1 MEVKIVYK
9 GQNPFFR
16 INGADY
22 STEAFRSYRPAPAN
36 ISQFKRVGLD
46 FYQMIVSGRKN
57 TLHIYSSLF
66 GEIWTGPNEYN
77 FSRFDRQMEMFRKF
91 APDSYYSVLI
101 QIDTPEWWVESH
113 PGHVDSYWFLG
124 QSTVDEEWKKD
135 ASEYLRAFI
144 DYAEEKY
151 GDVIF
156 SYSIAAGRCNEWF
169 CNDFGAETPQKLAA
183 YRAYLDDPEAKIPE
197 LEDYSAEESCYRSPD
212 SNELKYLQFS
222 CGLHADMICYFAAE
236 AQKSLCHKK
245 PFCMFGWYTH
255 MSPKNQNLW
264 LTNGYEK
271 ILESPDIDMVYSPAP
286 YQHNRDIDG
295 VSSYQL
301 PLDSLKLHGKLY
313 LHEMDHRSEL
323 AAYPLENG
331 VVLGQRID
339 NFSDFKNV
347 LRREISNVVAHGGS
361 MWWFD
366 FFGGYYAAPN
376 YEQELCDE
384 FKAYNEIIERP
395 NDDVSEVAVFCD
407 PMSFL
412 YCKENVDL
420 HQTMVRYNLDSIIR
434 SGAPFR
440 FYNLNDLDKI
450 DIDRFKV
457 FIFLNAIDPPNREF
471 IKERLADKYKVFI
484 GAAGYSYGGKLDTA
498 GIEDLT
504 GIKVSEFKT
513 DRVHTVSYSGHEFGF
528 EDVIS
533 PMFRVEDDRAEILG
547 EYMDGGVA
555 VARKGKSFYCA
566 VGNIPYEFF
575 LDVNRAAGVHIYND
589 EGGAIAV
596 TSDMISCYGKREENT
611 LRLPFDCT
619 LTDLYT
625 GDVIRTE
632 NGVAK
637 YTDKVFETR
646 VFKITK

>member
-1 MEVKIVYK
+1 
-9 GQNPFFR
+9 
-16 INGADY
+16 
-22 STEAFRSYRPAPAN
+22 
-36 ISQFKRVGLD
+36 
-46 FYQMIVSGRKN
+46 
-57 TLHIYSSLF
+57 
-66 GEIWTGPNEYN
+66 
-77 FSRFDRQMEMFRKF
+77 
-91 APDSYYSVLI
+91 
-101 QIDTPEWWVESH
+101 
-113 PGHVDSYWFLG
+113 
-124 QSTVDEEWKKD
+124 
-135 ASEYLRAFI
+135 
-144 DYAEEKY
+144 
-151 GDVIF
+151 
-156 SYSIAAGRCNEWF
+156 
-169 CNDFGAETPQKLAA
+169 
-183 YRAYLDDPEAKIPE
+183 
-197 LEDYSAEESCYRSPD
+197 
-212 SNELKYLQFS
+212 
-222 CGLHADMICYFAAE
+222 
-236 AQKSLCHKK
+236 
-245 PFCMFGWYTH
+245 
-255 MSPKNQNLW
+255 
-264 LTNGYEK
+264 
-271 ILESPDIDMVYSPAP
+271 
-286 YQHNRDIDG
+286 
-295 VSSYQL
+295 
-301 PLDSLKLHGKLY
+301 
-313 LHEMDHRSEL
+313 
-323 AAYPLENG
+323 
-331 VVLGQRID
+331 
-339 NFSDFKNV
+339 
-347 LRREISNVVAHGGS
+347 

-457 FIFLNAIDPPNREF
+457 FIFLNAIDPQNREF

-513 DRVHTVSYSGHEFGF
+513 DRVHTVSYSGREFGF

-547 EYMDGGVA
+547 EYTNGGVA